1 MGLLFIQLIDSFTLY
16 SSLTA
21 HGMAEEAAQILKGI
35 YDRGLPLIQLG
46 TVVGTAFSL
55 SLVPVISSAI
65 AKKNLSFVVEKSS
78 AVSPSIACS
87 WSWSSFWLDC
97 ADETH

>member
-1 MGLLFIQLIDSFTLY
+1 MKILIIQGLLICISAMGLLFIQLIDSFTLY
-16 SSLTA
+16 SGLTA
-21 HGMAEEAAQILKGI
+21 HGMAEQAAKVSKGI

-65 AKKNLSFVVEKSS
+65 AKKNLSFVLEKFSCLS
-78 AVSPSIACS
+78 DYR
-87 WSWSSFWLDC
+87 L
-97 ADETH
+97 

>member
-1 MGLLFIQLIDSFTLY
+1 
-16 SSLTA
+16 
-21 HGMAEEAAQILKGI
+21 KGI

-65 AKKNLSFVVEKSS
+65 AKKNLSFVVEKVQLSLRLS
-78 AVSPSIACS
+78 LVVGVGAAFGLIALMKPINMLLYGDS
-87 WSWSSFWLDC
+87 HGTDVLQIGNL
-97 ADETH
+97 